1 MPLSYTAISNAYADT
16 VVLNRLRCALIDAAL
31 NVISEP
37 VNVVDHVNRDIWA
50 RRVIR
55 DPGRAVEVHGLA
67 VLLSADK
74 DGTATDNQLKNG
86 VAAIIPAYLG
96 S

>member
-1 MPLSYTAISNAYADT
+1 MPLSYAAISTAYSDPS
-16 VVLNRLRCALIDAAL
+16 VISRLRCALIDAAL

-37 VNVVDHVNRDIWA
+37 VETTDHDKRAAWA
-50 RRVIR
+50 HRVIR

-67 VLLSADK
+67 VLISADK
-74 DGTATDNQLKNG
+74 DGTATDNQLKSG

-96 S
+96 A

>member
-1 MPLSYTAISNAYADT
+1 MPLAYTAISLAYADP
-16 VVLNRLRCALIDAAL
+16 VVVNRIRCALIDAAL

-37 VNVVDHVNRDIWA
+37 TNTVDHDNRVLWA

-67 VLLSADK
+67 VLINADK

-96 S
+96 A

>member
-1 MPLSYTAISNAYADT
+1 MPLSYTAISTAYSDP

-37 VNVVDHVNRDIWA
+37 ANTVDHVNRDIWA
-50 RRVIR
+50 RRIIR
-55 DPGRAVEVHGLA
+55 DPGRAVETHGLA
-67 VLLSADK
+67 VLIGSNLDA
-74 DGTATDNQLKNG
+74 TATDAAIKNG

-96 S
+96 A